1 MEPTINHPSRL
12 SPAQHQAILSSILHH
27 VQGQNLPSPPLDSDL
42 QALSTFY
49 SSLPN
54 SIQAEI
60 NSNLSS
66 TLELPIPL
74 PWLLQQQAY
83 INSAI
88 TWSPYTS
95 LTDDY
100 RVQGANKSGGFSLLD
115 PIVVTKI
122 RSVGTEILK
131 QLGKK
136 ILSGNFNLT
145 HISFPIRCMQASTV
159 LQNTLKTFQ
168 MIPLYITRAVATK
181 DPLERLKLVIVSTLS
196 SFVNTST
203 FEKPLNPIL
212 GETQH
217 GLLEDGT
224 QLYSEQ
230 ISHHPPVSSFFIEG
244 NLYKIY
250 GYFNYTA
257 KAGLNSVTVSNIGKR
272 TFEFFD
278 GYKAVVSCPEELF
291 SGTFFGTMRHE
302 SLGTMQASDNEGHT
316 CLISIGKIKGKP
328 SDYLEGQIRK
338 EGSGTVSML
347 TGTYLGYL
355 EFDGVRYWDE
365 RTVNPFSIKY
375 TQTLDSDS
383 ESRKDIK
390 ALRTGDINY
399 AQQAKEELEDLQRLD
414 RKLRGKNS

>member
-12 SPAQHQAILSSILHH
+12 SPAQHQTIVASLLHH
-27 VQGQNLPSPPLDSDL
+27 VKGEELSSLSLESDL
-42 QALSTFY
+42 LALSAFY

-60 NSNLSS
+60 NSTLLS
-66 TLELPIPL
+66 TIELPIPL
-74 PWLLQQQAY
+74 PLLLQQQAY
-83 INSAI
+83 IKTAL

-100 RVQGANKSGGFSLLD
+100 RVQGANKSGGLSLLD
-115 PIVVTKI
+115 SAVVSKI
-122 RSVGTEILK
+122 RSVGTEVLK

-145 HISFPIRCMQASTV
+145 QISFPIRCMQASTA
-159 LQNTLKTFQ
+159 LHNTLNTFQ
-168 MIPLYITRAVATK
+168 MVPLYITRAVATK
-181 DPLERLKLVIVSTLS
+181 DPLERLKLIIVSTLS
-196 SFVNTST
+196 SFVHTST

-224 QLYSEQ
+224 QLFCEQ
-230 ISHHPPVSSFFIEG
+230 TSHHPPVSSFFIEG
-244 NLYKIY
+244 NAYKIY

-272 TFEFFD
+272 TFEFYD
-278 GYKAVVSCPEELF
+278 GYKAVVTCPEELF

-302 SLGTMQASDNEGHT
+302 SLGTMQATDNEGHS
-316 CLISIGKIKGKP
+316 CVISLGKIKGKP

-338 EGSGTVSML
+338 GDSGPISTL

-355 EFDGVRYWDE
+355 EFDRVRYWDV

-375 TQTLDSDS
+375 TQILNSDS
-383 ESRKDIK
+383 ELRKDIL
-390 ALRTGDINY
+390 ALRTGEINY
-399 AQQAKEELEDLQRLD
+399 AQQAKEELENLQRLD
-414 RKLRGKNS
+414 RKLRGKHS